1 MPFPYYFNPQVLN
14 LSPKFKKILRIKKI
28 KRIIEKLEK

>member
-1 MPFPYYFNPQVLN
+1 MPLPHYPQEFNW
-14 LSPKFKKILRIKKI
+14 SPKFKKILRIKKI

>member
-1 MPFPYYFNPQVLN
+1 MPLPHYPNSQVFNW
-14 LSPKFKKILRIKKI
+14 SPKFKKILRIKKI

>member
-1 MPFPYYFNPQVLN
+1 MPLPHYPNPQGFN
-14 LSPKFKKILRIKKI
+14 WSTKFKKILRIKKI